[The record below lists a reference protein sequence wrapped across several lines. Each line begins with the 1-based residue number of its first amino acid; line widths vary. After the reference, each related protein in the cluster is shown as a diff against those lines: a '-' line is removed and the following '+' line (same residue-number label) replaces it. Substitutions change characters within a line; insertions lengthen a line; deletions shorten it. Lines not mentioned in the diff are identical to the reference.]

1 MSNTSLLTRTL
12 LTEGTIAAPRSKNR
26 SIFTLILGVVVGY
39 FLAQLFASIVPHESL
54 YPYLRGRLS
63 LHSEPKL
70 ERKPEKVEQ
79 VDQNVFQHH
88 SHEHRHDNSTV
99 AEQLKKEV
107 RILCWVMT
115 NPTNHKKK
123 ARHVKRTW
131 GKRCN
136 ILLFMSS
143 ENDDELP
150 TVKLNVGEGRVNLWA
165 KVKQAFTYVYKNH
178 YNDADWFYKAD
189 DDTYAV
195 MENMR
200 YMLYPYNPQTP
211 VHFGFKFKPFVKQG
225 YMSGGAGYVLSREAL
240 RRFVV
245 EGIPNPKMCLP
256 GTVVNEDIEIGR
268 CMQNLNVTAG
278 DSRDAMGRGRMLPF
292 APEQHLIPAKWD
304 KKYWY
309 WNYMYYKTDDGLDCC
324 SDLAI
329 SFHYVAPNLMY
340 VLDYLIYHLKPYGL
354 QRSLESLPAKLPVGK
369 FLPAPVEQQAGS
381 NEDSVDDYDRLVTS
395 TTKAPKE
402 PDAREMDSRELEK
415 EETKYRKRISKKAA
429 SNDTK
434 DIDDNSDSSA
444 DEEANNDEDE
454 RSK

>member
-1 MSNTSLLTRTL
+1 MTSASLLSRSLLT
-12 LTEGTIAAPRSKNR
+12 EAPRSKNR
-26 SIFTLILGVVVGY
+26 SVFTLIVGVVVGY
-39 FLAQLFASIVPHESL
+39 CLAQLFSGIAPSQSL
-54 YPYLRGRLS
+54 YPYLSRRLS
-63 LHSEPKL
+63 QPSDSQVATQGQLAQEHSA
-70 ERKPEKVEQ
+70 
-79 VDQNVFQHH
+79 FQHD
-88 SHEHRHDNSTV
+88 HRNDNVTV

-143 ENDDELP
+143 AADEELP
-150 TVKLNVGEGRVNLWA
+150 TVKLDVGEGRENLWA
-165 KVKQAFTYVYKNH
+165 KVKEAFKYVYHHH
-178 YNDADWFYKAD
+178 YNDADFFYKAD

-200 YMLYPYNPQTP
+200 YMLYPYNPETP

-268 CMQNLNVTAG
+268 CMENLNVTAG
-278 DSRDAMGRGRMLPF
+278 DSRDEIGRGRMFPF
-292 APEQHLIPAKWD
+292 IPEHHLIPAKWD
-304 KKYWY
+304 KNYWY
-309 WNYMYYKTDDGLDCC
+309 WNYLYYKTDDGLDCC

-329 SFHYVAPNLMY
+329 SFHYVAPNSFY

-354 QRSLESLPAKLPVGK
+354 QRSLEPLPAKLKVGQL
-369 FLPAPVEQQAGS
+369 LPPPVERPLAS
-381 NEDSVDDYDRLVTS
+381 NEDSADDYDRIY
-395 TTKAPKE
+395 TTTTEKPKE
-402 PDAREMDSRELEK
+402 PDAREMDSKEVEK
-415 EETKYRKRISKKAA
+415 EEVKYREKLSKEAEEHED
-429 SNDTK
+429 SRNTGK
-434 DIDDNSDSSA
+434 DSEYT
-444 DEEANNDEDE
+444 EEETNK
-454 RSK
+454 RSKSKETSDEN

>member
-1 MSNTSLLTRTL
+1 MTSASLLSRSL
-12 LTEGTIAAPRSKNR
+12 ITEAPRSKNR
-26 SIFTLILGVVVGY
+26 SVFTLIVGLVVGY
-39 FLAQLFASIVPHESL
+39 CLAQLFSSISPHESL
-54 YPYLRGRLS
+54 YPYLSRRMS
-63 LHSEPKL
+63 LIGNPQATN
-70 ERKPEKVEQ
+70 Q
-79 VDQNVFQHH
+79 VQVAPAGDPF
-88 SHEHRHDNSTV
+88 RHDHSNDNTTV
-99 AEQLKKEV
+99 AEQLKREV

-143 ENDDELP
+143 GEDEELP
-150 TVKLNVGEGRVNLWA
+150 TVRLNVGEGRENLWA
-165 KVKQAFTYVYKNH
+165 KVKAAFTYVYHHH
-178 YNDADWFYKAD
+178 YNDADFFYKAD

-195 MENMR
+195 IENMR
-200 YMLYPYNPQTP
+200 YMLYPYSPETP

-268 CMQNLNVTAG
+268 CMENLNVTAG
-278 DSRDAMGRGRMLPF
+278 DSRDGSGRGRMFPF
-292 APEQHLIPAKWD
+292 VPEHHLIPAKWD
-304 KKYWY
+304 KNYWY
-309 WNYMYYKTDDGLDCC
+309 WNYLYYKTDDGLDCC

-354 QRSLESLPAKLPVGK
+354 TRSLEPLPAKLKVGEL
-369 FLPAPVEQQAGS
+369 LPAPIERPAAS
-381 NEDSVDDYDRLVTS
+381 NEDSVDDYDRIY
-395 TTKAPKE
+395 TTTTEKPKE
-402 PDAREMDSRELEK
+402 PDAREMDSKEVEK
-415 EETKYRKRISKKAA
+415 EETKYREKLSKEAK
-429 SNDTK
+429 
-434 DIDDNSDSSA
+434 
-444 DEEANNDEDE
+444 DEESEYTEEETDKP
-454 RSK
+454 SKSKETSKGN